1 MGNEERKEADN
12 FLSWGSDRRLGHS
25 SSTKSSQM
33 VIGKGI
39 CVIFPFDQK
48 KKWNLCDGGFISQ
61 STIHNENQGVKKPML
76 YREKNLK
83 KNCAFIGLGFGR
95 VIWFL

>member
-1 MGNEERKEADN
+1 MRREVKEADN

-33 VIGKGI
+33 VIGI
-39 CVIFPFDQK
+39 C
-48 KKWNLCDGGFISQ
+48 GFISQ

-76 YREKNLK
+76 YREKNFK
-83 KNCAFIGLGFGR
+83 KNCAL
-95 VIWFL
+95 